1 MPKSLCFPE
10 KRREANFIYVLE
22 YMLSLVRLDKM
33 QNIST
38 LMRKNVL
45 KRLSFGSKDCTKEL
59 KLECAY
65 FLGQTS

>member
-10 KRREANFIYVLE
+10 KRREVNFIYVLE

-38 LMRKNVL
+38 LIRK
-45 KRLSFGSKDCTKEL
+45 SSKSDSR
-59 KLECAY
+59 A
-65 FLGQTS
+65 F

>member
-1 MPKSLCFPE
+1 MPKSLCFPV

-38 LMRKNVL
+38 SMRK
-45 KRLSFGSKDCTKEL
+45 SSKSDGRAFL
-59 KLECAY
+59 KLLASETG
-65 FLGQTS
+65 LTLQ

>member
-10 KRREANFIYVLE
+10 KRRESNFIYVLE

-38 LMRKNVL
+38 LMRK
-45 KRLSFGSKDCTKEL
+45 SSKSDSRVFL
-59 KLECAY
+59 KL
-65 FLGQTS
+65 LTSETGLSPQ